1 MPKNREFN
9 NLPDMMSLDDVRL
22 FLKVSKLTARYYLK
36 SGLLKCTYTGK
47 QTRCYR
53 IKKSDFISF
62 YRRYTAYP
70 SLFFPPE
77 NWYKS
82 EGRMPLKDAPTEMP
96 ANITGSKIQH
106 FYKRLLTNHADL
118 LTPDEISDVTG
129 YSRRT
134 VSRWCHRGELK
145 AIMISPKIRVPKVF
159 LLEFLSSDIYQNI
172 RKKSKQHRQHL
183 IKIQNM

>member
-1 MPKNREFN
+1 MPKNHEFDQ
-9 NLPDMMSLDDVRL
+9 LPEMMSLDDIRL

-36 SGLLKCTYTGK
+36 SGLLKCICTRK

-53 IKKSDFISF
+53 IKKTDFISF

-70 SLFFPPE
+70 SLFFPPG

-82 EGRMPLKDAPTEMP
+82 EGHMQINNAPLEMP
-96 ANITGSKIQH
+96 MKLLGNNVGR
-106 FYKRLLTNHADL
+106 FYKQILTHYPDL
-118 LTPDEISDVTG
+118 LTPDEISDITG
-129 YSRRT
+129 YSCRT

-145 AIMISPKIRVPKVF
+145 AIMIRPKIRVPKVF
-159 LLEFLSSDIYQNI
+159 LLEFLTSDVYQNI

-183 IKIQNM
+183 IKMQNM